1 MIMHPPKIR
10 YETADGDSNPIEAT
24 IQYDGRLRIESDP
37 DACRLSG
44 AWLTTDEAREFA
56 LELLGLA
63 DAADIISGKA
73 P

>member
-10 YETADGDSNPIEAT
+10 FETAAGDSTPVEAT
-24 IQYDGRLRIESDP
+24 IQHDGRLRVESDP

-44 AWLTTDEAREFA
+44 AWLTTAEAREFA

-63 DAADIISGKA
+63 DAADIIHEN